1 MGGCAMKVSFI
12 CEEKLK
18 EKIGGLFLSSL
29 LSMSTELQKLNSV
42 AQVEILKN
50 YLPNI
55 QDLSLIGN
63 NISRFEVYQVH

>member
-1 MGGCAMKVSFI
+1 MKVSFI

-18 EKIGGLFLSSL
+18 ENIGGLFLSSL

-63 NISRFEVYQVH
+63 NISRFEVYHVH